1 MDDSDFIEK
10 SLKSTRELKCK
21 TEGKIISNPVIKSD
35 YLLPGGDKDVC
46 FLCKKDLKHLD
57 ELRKSLHINHCLD
70 QQEACNK
77 YETKKEK
84 WRKVVDCPIC
94 GEPLEP
100 GPFRS
105 MHAKRCGKKHHI
117 NPNSLLLLLD
127 TQVKVAEAK
136 KRNGIAHTKLNKP
149 KLEIKKRPNRLNEE
163 PHSLFDEQMKLM
175 TALSASMY
183 SSESEIYTGTQELQ
197 EKLPKNKSEKQRSR
211 LFSFV
216 ELKPRA
222 CKCEVIKRVQ
232 ENFLNIFKT
241 RDEKQGTYTILKKN
255 IQDTEE
261 ILNTGIRMRELNC
274 LKQLADDLTNFTK
287 INSDVT
293 VFSRENETFLAC
305 RFIIAARAPTLLLH
319 LNPDGSLK
327 LREYSGSA
335 IRSYITFLTSA
346 STTWTENEREEV
358 YSLAVK
364 YGPESLAALCKSA
377 ELKVGSNKAD
387 VEHQPGIYVYGNCDD
402 VGEISNE
409 EKIEEIE
416 VRKSCSDFEL
426 KIDSNGKEKTGDG
439 DLDDPSII
447 FVEEVG
453 QNVDIVDVTSNMRS
467 LLKECSESLSKS
479 PTSEFRNSK
488 DIEFTSENYSLSR
501 CKKSSISE
509 KSGSSEKG
517 VAEFVF
523 KPNNLFLMRNRVDSD
538 ASFSTPA
545 LPAHVAPHWN
555 GSTGNL
561 LKKLSPVK
569 PLPSRDEKFLS
580 PIDYCSRQTM
590 TNELLDNLSLEEI
603 FTSPHSIF
611 KSGETRL
618 SRKSLIKTKSSPEF
632 SFIPNKSSSPLL
644 SPLPLLGRTSPTHR
658 NDPLSPEEKRIRVEA
673 CQTSTPE
680 IPTNRFARQLKELG
694 SNVKILKTKDITPM
708 PVYDL
713 MNDKELKT
721 ELAKFGVRS
730 MSKKK
735 AIALLKK
742 IYQETHPVL
751 ESTPLSWKNKKI
763 LSSHEQIKTKR
774 NVEPYNDENYDVD
787 KTLNASL
794 DECDI
799 MEESCI
805 NDEQSAIL
813 PKELEGMQNVLLSW
827 LRREENFSL
836 YNHLLG
842 LNVISFEE
850 FADHLSRA
858 DSTVSQIPKK
868 ALIEILDRLHV
879 TFRLPINGWDRKRRR
894 AKK

>member
-35 YLLPGGDKDVC
+35 YLLPGGDKD
-46 FLCKKDLKHLD
+46 DLKHLD

-100 GPFRS
+100 GP
-105 MHAKRCGKKHHI
+105 HHI

-136 KRNGIAHTKLNKP
+136 KRNGIAHTKN
-149 KLEIKKRPNRLNEE
+149 KKRPNRLNEE

-183 SSESEIYTGTQELQ
+183 SSESEIHTGTQELQ

-241 RDEKQGTYTILKKN
+241 RDEK
-255 IQDTEE
+255 QDTEE

-335 IRSYITFLTSA
+335 IRNNFESFIFQILHYFLTSA

-561 LKKLSPVK
+561 LKN
-569 PLPSRDEKFLS
+569 F
-580 PIDYCSRQTM
+580 
-590 TNELLDNLSLEEI
+590 
-603 FTSPHSIF
+603 
-611 KSGETRL
+611 
-618 SRKSLIKTKSSPEF
+618 
-632 SFIPNKSSSPLL
+632 
-644 SPLPLLGRTSPTHR
+644 HR
-658 NDPLSPEEKRIRVEA
+658 
-673 CQTSTPE
+673 
-680 IPTNRFARQLKELG
+680 
-694 SNVKILKTKDITPM
+694 
-708 PVYDL
+708 
-713 MNDKELKT
+713 
-721 ELAKFGVRS
+721 
-730 MSKKK
+730 
-735 AIALLKK
+735 
-742 IYQETHPVL
+742 
-751 ESTPLSWKNKKI
+751 
-763 LSSHEQIKTKR
+763 
-774 NVEPYNDENYDVD
+774 
-787 KTLNASL
+787 
-794 DECDI
+794 
-799 MEESCI
+799 
-805 NDEQSAIL
+805 
-813 PKELEGMQNVLLSW
+813 
-827 LRREENFSL
+827 
-836 YNHLLG
+836 
-842 LNVISFEE
+842 
-850 FADHLSRA
+850 
-858 DSTVSQIPKK
+858 
-868 ALIEILDRLHV
+868 
-879 TFRLPINGWDRKRRR
+879 
-894 AKK
+894 